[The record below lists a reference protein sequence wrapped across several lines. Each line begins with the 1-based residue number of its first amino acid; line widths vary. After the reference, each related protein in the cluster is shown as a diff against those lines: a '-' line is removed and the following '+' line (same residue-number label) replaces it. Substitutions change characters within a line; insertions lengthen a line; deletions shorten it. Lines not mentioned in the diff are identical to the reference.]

1 HIRKYLGG
9 LGPTVDDVVGE
20 LGPPRRWGVGRRPRP
35 PHGDLHDLGVTPAQ
49 GRVLRVVG
57 RCEDP
62 PRMGAV
68 AEHLHIAPRSLTD
81 LADPLEQAG
90 LLRRT
95 PDPDNRRSTLLDLTP
110 AGRAVLDELHRRS
123 RESAAAAF
131 AVLEP
136 EDRRRLLDLL
146 RRLEGALA

>member
-1 HIRKYLGG
+1 M
-9 LGPTVDDVVGE
+9 DDLDGE
-20 LGPPRRWGVGRRPRP
+20 LLETLRSVQWRLRRRS
-35 PHGDLHDLGVTPAQ
+35 HGDLHDLGVTPAQ

-57 RCEDP
+57 RCDDP

-131 AVLEP
+131 AVLDP
-136 EDRRRLLDLL
+136 DDRRRLLDLL
-146 RRLEGALA
+146 RRLEGALAAPAG